1 MARTDATDL
10 ISRRMEASLG
20 VKGLRVSPGSA
31 SSRNSGV
38 MVCLAREG
46 VKETWITFRDVVTPQ
61 ARGVPISAPMSRH
74 LHRRRRRDGPGA
86 LFRTCPVCHLC
97 GASRLTGLSFE
108 ASSAGTSAHRATV
121 SPSSRGPEAACFFI
135 VTLPYNG
142 HSAQLQDG

>member
-10 ISRRMEASLG
+10 ITRRMEASLG

-61 ARGVPISAPMSRH
+61 ARGCPS
-74 LHRRRRRDGPGA
+74 RRRCHATFIDVDAERRPERYSGRDRCVISVA
-86 LFRTCPVCHLC
+86 R
-97 GASRLTGLSFE
+97 
-108 ASSAGTSAHRATV
+108 
-121 SPSSRGPEAACFFI
+121 RG
-135 VTLPYNG
+135 
-142 HSAQLQDG
+142 